1 MPRAVAVRPEARMK
15 RPPRLLRSV
24 TVVAAA
30 CVAAILGA
38 APAAA
43 QPFVWGVRAGVYTD
57 ANAGF
62 LGGEALTTIAPSWY
76 FDPNLEVAFAGGR
89 DIVTAN
95 GDFHYGFLRNRPYYV
110 WAGAGPAFIHREAN
124 ADGRDNAFGV
134 NLIGGIGWKN
144 VRSFKPYTQ
153 LKVTLSD
160 RTEAVLAVGLRF

>member
-1 MPRAVAVRPEARMK
+1 MRRRH
-15 RPPRLLRSV
+15 RLLRSA
-24 TVVAAA
+24 TVAAA
-30 CVAAILGA
+30 ACAAAILCA

-57 ANAGF
+57 ADAGF
-62 LGGEALTTIAPSWY
+62 VGGEALTAIAPSWY

-89 DIVTAN
+89 DVVTAN
-95 GDFHYGFLRNRPYYV
+95 GDFHYGFLRDRPYYV
-110 WAGAGPAFIHREAN
+110 WAGAGPAFIHRTTD
-124 ADGRDNAFGV
+124 ADGRDNAFGL

-144 VRSFKPYTQ
+144 VQKVQPYTQ